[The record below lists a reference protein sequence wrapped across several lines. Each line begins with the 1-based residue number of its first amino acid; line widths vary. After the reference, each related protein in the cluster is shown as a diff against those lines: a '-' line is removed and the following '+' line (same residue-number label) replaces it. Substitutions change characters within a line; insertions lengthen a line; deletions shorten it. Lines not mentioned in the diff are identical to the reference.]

1 MLQGET
7 LLFATSKWTF
17 IHLFSSFYPFF
28 LGLQSLISHLKNIFK
43 NEQNIINLLLECVTV
58 SLHKFKYL
66 FKWSEI
72 NVSLFLFVAGPV
84 VGH

>member
-1 MLQGET
+1 MDIYPFIFI
-7 LLFATSKWTF
+7 LLS
-17 IHLFSSFYPFF
+17 FF
-28 LGLQSLISHLKNIFK
+28 LGLQSLISHLKIYIYLK

-84 VGH
+84 VGHRSSVIIK